1 MKTMLFHEELDIK
14 LIRAVKENPVL
25 YDHNHAK
32 YMDFN
37 LREVAWQ
44 KIGDEL
50 KRSAA
55 DCKIRWINIRD
66 VYRRI
71 LRKCLESGQRPKAYK
86 YENEISF
93 LRPHYKDVSIM
104 LEEFES
110 DDRSNQGNDD
120 CGDEGAV
127 ESDNFDE
134 PERKP
139 KINRSKS
146 STKKKRRKR
155 FAEAVVDPMS
165 TPTFS
170 EATIPTE
177 FDSADPVD
185 AFLLSIGAT
194 LKTFSPYH
202 LNVAKS
208 KIFSVVQEHD
218 LQQIVQ
224 KEEQSGGPPHDVKI
238 SATEAIYMQ

>member
-1 MKTMLFHEELDIK
+1 M
-14 LIRAVKENPVL
+14 
-25 YDHNHAK
+25 
-32 YMDFN
+32 
-37 LREVAWQ
+37 
-44 KIGDEL
+44 
-50 KRSAA
+50 
-55 DCKIRWINIRD
+55 RWINIRD

-71 LRKCLESGQRPKAYK
+71 LRKGLESGQRRPKCYK

-93 LRPHYKDVSIM
+93 LRPYYKDVSVQ

-120 CGDEGAV
+120 CGDEGLA
-127 ESDNFDE
+127 ESYNSDE
-134 PERKP
+134 PEQKP
-139 KINRSKS
+139 LISRKS

-155 FAEAVVDPMS
+155 FAEAVVDPMT

-170 EATIPTE
+170 EVTVPTE
-177 FDSADPVD
+177 FDSSDPVD

-202 LNVAKS
+202 LNLAKS
-208 KIFSVVQEHD
+208 KIFSIVQEHD

-224 KEEQSGGPPHDVKI
+224 KEQQDEGTPHDIKI
-238 SATEAIYMQ
+238 TSSQSVYMQ